1 MGVAVATL
9 NNGEAWTPLLNDS
22 RQPAQLAYGADV
34 LDELLRPQPGEIILD
49 LGCGT
54 GRLTKRVHEKGARV
68 IGMDT
73 SASMIAHAR
82 LNSPEVEFRIAD
94 ARSFWFP
101 EAFDAV
107 FSSATLHWVLE
118 ADRVAACVSDALKT
132 GGRFIAEFGGRGNL
146 GQIVAAA
153 REAAREITGRD
164 AMTSFFFPS
173 LAEYA
178 AILERH
184 RLEPWF
190 LSLTDHPTMLQDGPA
205 GLRTWVAS
213 FKHGLFPGLDDGV
226 IEQAL
231 PIMER
236 TLMPRLFRNGA
247 WYADYRRIRVAARKE
262 A

>member
-1 MGVAVATL
+1 MQV
-9 NNGEAWTPLLNDS
+9 
-22 RQPAQLAYGADV
+22 AYGADL
-34 LDELLRPQPGEIILD
+34 LDDLLRPQPGETILD

-54 GRLTKRVHEKGARV
+54 GRLAKRIHEKGARV
-68 IGMDT
+68 IGVDS
-73 SASMIAHAR
+73 SATMIAHAR

-101 EAFDAV
+101 ELFDAV

-118 ADRVAACVSDALKT
+118 ADRVVASVSAALKP
-132 GGRFIAEFGGRGNL
+132 GGRFVAEFGGRGDL
-146 GQIVAAA
+146 QQVVSAA
-153 REAAREITGRD
+153 REAAREVTGRD

-178 AILERH
+178 SILERH

-205 GLRTWVAS
+205 GLRSWVTA
-213 FKHGLFPGLDDGV
+213 FKHGLFPGLGDAA

-236 TLMPRLFRNGA
+236 KLMPRLFRNGS
-247 WYADYRRIRVAARKE
+247 WFADYRRIRVAARKE
-262 A
+262 E